1 MKNFK
6 VENHYLHLRVHLKEN
21 SHNFINF
28 RVNFVIWKNL
38 VYDLIKIEGLKE
50 GKVFSEVM
58 FVVQVD

>member
-21 SHNFINF
+21 NHNFINF
-28 RVNFVIWKNL
+28 RVNFVIRKNL